1 MNVVDIAI
9 VLILAITIL
18 GGWYR
23 GFVSAALG
31 VMATLLAWLIGV
43 ACIGPVSNMV
53 KGNEELYNVMLY
65 YTRAPSMWP
74 SPTWSSRA
82 RRSAKCRSNSSTP

>member
-43 ACIGPVSNMV
+43 ACMFLGVLIAIVTFIA
-53 KGNEELYNVMLY
+53 L
-65 YTRAPSMWP
+65 A
-74 SPTWSSRA
+74 
-82 RRSAKCRSNSSTP
+82 

>member
-9 VLILAITIL
+9 LLVLGITIL

-31 VMATLLAWLIGV
+31 VMATLLAWIIAA
-43 ACIGPVSNMV
+43 ACISPVAGLIKGNPDPVS
-53 KGNEELYNVMLY
+53 
-65 YTRAPSMWP
+65 YTH
-74 SPTWSSRA
+74 
-82 RRSAKCRSNSSTP
+82 